1 MSTEYYI
8 QGYTDE
14 QPDGIA
20 VADVLAAFGKR
31 EGDHD
36 NGFYRLRY
44 DENAHC
50 DASLTVRDGLV
61 TAICVHR
68 PCHHQGLYRAIFEV
82 LSKGPYVLFMPG
94 GKAPLVARAEVAAHL
109 PDDMVDALGAPVCVT
124 DADRIP
130 AELIG

>member
-8 QGYTDE
+8 QGYKDE

-50 DASLTVRDGLV
+50 DASLTVRDGG
-61 TAICVHR
+61 R
-68 PCHHQGLYRAIFEV
+68 EV
-82 LSKGPYVLFMPG
+82 VGFCFTPQDGNSLLSS
-94 GKAPLVARAEVAAHL
+94 VAATSWFMDPKGYDERVQCL
-109 PDDMVDALGAPVCVT
+109 RPYFFDEV
-124 DADRIP
+124 
-130 AELIG
+130 